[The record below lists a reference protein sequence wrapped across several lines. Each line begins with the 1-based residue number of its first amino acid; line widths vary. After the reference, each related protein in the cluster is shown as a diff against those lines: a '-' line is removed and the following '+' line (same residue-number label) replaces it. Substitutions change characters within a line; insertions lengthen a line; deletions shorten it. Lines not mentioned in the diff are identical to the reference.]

1 MRRPAG
7 VILAAIVLGFMALM
21 GIFGSLISVAA
32 TIFMHNPAIPPIPGV
47 RAIMVVMTGGMLCF
61 FLFCAWTVVG
71 LFWMRPWAR
80 YSILVIGGLEFCFSL
95 LMCGVMVLLRAS
107 PPPMPVAATSSPV
120 SFQVVFLGMAAS
132 YGFLSLIGAWWLVYF
147 NLKPVRAAFAGTSP
161 AVIEPGLGE
170 SQVLVAQPQAGMPG
184 WRIVIVVWASLMLMS
199 ALYVPLVFL
208 MHIPLFVFGFVLR
221 GSAATATLLAM
232 LAVQVWLG
240 FGLLK
245 KWTAA
250 WYLAMAWQV
259 YTVVCLASLVSPK
272 VFAHF
277 TAYQQ
282 ELLGSWGVTVTGP
295 NSTHMVV
302 MNYRPFLLPSLV
314 LWVGIVA
321 VLTFALFQRREDYL
335 HA

>member
-120 SFQVVFLGMAAS
+120 SFQAVFLGMAAS

-250 WYLAMAWQV
+250 WYLAMAWQAL
-259 YTVVCLASLVSPK
+259 YGISAGVVG
-272 VFAHF
+272 
-277 TAYQQ
+277 
-282 ELLGSWGVTVTGP
+282 ELGSDRDWPQQHPHGG
-295 NSTHMVV
+295 HE
-302 MNYRPFLLPSLV
+302 LPSV
-314 LWVGIVA
+314 SVAEFGSVGGDRGRPHLCA
-321 VLTFALFQRREDYL
+321 VPKARRL
-335 HA
+335 SARLIPRS